1 MKKHGSLFQSL
12 KRLYNKLL
20 NEKCK
25 FSPKMIIFAKQL
37 RERPTECMSDALFVT
52 LRHTH
57 CPTTERILDQILT
70 YMIAVLENIKCITKV
85 KKQKC

>member
-1 MKKHGSLFQSL
+1 
-12 KRLYNKLL
+12 
-20 NEKCK
+20 
-25 FSPKMIIFAKQL
+25 MIIFAKHL

-70 YMIAVLENIKCITKV
+70 YMIAVLEKYKMHHKGKETEMLNTNMFAFNHTRLHYT
-85 KKQKC
+85 